1 MDIQRTGLIVI
12 LALITYALILR
23 WNEFTTVAA
32 QQPVATLSSQST
44 LAGPLNND
52 TSVTDL
58 PSSSVPATAPSTA
71 LDQPSN
77 TSNSRGLLRIETPKQ
92 ILTIDLSGGDIVELQ
107 LPLYPQAVDQPD
119 SPLPLLESVDR
130 TYVAQSGLVGPD
142 GPDASDAGRPLYSAS
157 KDLFQVMDS
166 VTDIVLTAETEK
178 VKVEKIYTVD
188 PTTYAITVDHRI
200 TNLSDQPIVVSPF
213 TQLKRDDSTDPSQQ
227 SSMGMQAF
235 LGFAIRTT
243 DERYRK
249 ISFSDFDSQQAAR
262 ELNADLK
269 TVAMQGGHLALLQH
283 YFTTAWIP
291 SPEQMHT
298 FSFRRNAAGHNI
310 GSIISP
316 EITISPNATATTSAL
331 FYAGPKDQDAL
342 ELLSPGLELVVD
354 YGWLWFIAQ
363 PLFWL
368 LKFIQS
374 YVGNWG
380 FAIILVT
387 VLVKGA
393 FFQLSA
399 AAYRSMAKMRKFT
412 PEITRLRELYG
423 DDKQRM
429 SKEMMDLYKREKI
442 NPLGGCLPI
451 LVQMPVFLAL
461 YWVLMESVELRQAPL
476 FLWIVDLSVKDPLFV
491 LPLLMGVSMFIQ
503 QSLNPTPPDPMQ
515 AKIMKYMPV
524 AFTFFFLWF
533 PAGLVLYWV
542 VNNVL
547 SIAQQWVITRAIEKS
562 HPAT

>member
-23 WNEFTTVAA
+23 WNDFTTDAA
-32 QQPVATLSSQST
+32 QQPVATLNAQPAPGSSSSET
-44 LAGPLNND
+44 
-52 TSVTDL
+52 TVTDL
-58 PSSSVPATAPSTA
+58 PSGANTTMTSSST
-71 LDQPSN
+71 LDL
-77 TSNSRGLLRIETPKQ
+77 TSSAKNSRGLLRIETPKQ
-92 ILTIDLSGGDIVELQ
+92 ILTIDLHGGDIVELQ

-119 SPLPLLESVDR
+119 SPLPLLESVNR

-157 KDLFQVMDS
+157 ADLFQVMDT
-166 VTDIVLTAETEK
+166 VTDVVLTAETDK
-178 VKVEKIYTVD
+178 VKVEKVYTVD
-188 PTTYAITVDHRI
+188 PDTYAITVSHRM
-200 TNLSDQPIVVSPF
+200 TNLTDQPIVVSPF

-243 DERYRK
+243 EERYRK

-269 TVAMQGGHLALLQH
+269 AVAMQGGHLALLQH

-291 SPEQMHT
+291 NPEQMHT
-298 FSFRRNAAGHNI
+298 FSFRRNTAGHNI
-310 GSIISP
+310 GSVISP
-316 EITISPNATATTSAL
+316 DITINPGATATTSAL

-380 FAIILVT
+380 LAIVLVT
-387 VLVKGA
+387 ILVKGA

-412 PEITRLRELYG
+412 PEISRLRELYG

-476 FLWIVDLSVKDPLFV
+476 FLWIDDLSVKDPLFV
-491 LPLLMGVSMFIQ
+491 LPLLMGVSMYIQ

-547 SIAQQWVITRAIEKS
+547 SIAQQWVITRAIEKT